1 VDRKRGFKHGGTDQ
15 IFFSSFEGR
24 TGVPGGV
31 CAVSFGKR
39 TPEFKVFA
47 AD

>member
-15 IFFSSFEGR
+15 IYVPGFEGR
-24 TGVPGGV
+24 TGVHGGV
-31 CAVSFGKR
+31 CTVSFGKR
-39 TPEFKVFA
+39 TPEFKIFA